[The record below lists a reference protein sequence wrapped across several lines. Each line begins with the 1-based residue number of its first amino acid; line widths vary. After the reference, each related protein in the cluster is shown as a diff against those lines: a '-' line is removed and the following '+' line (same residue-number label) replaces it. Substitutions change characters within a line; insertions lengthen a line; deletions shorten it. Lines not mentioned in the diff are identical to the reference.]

1 MGVDMKKKRFQI
13 IILLIGLMIITAGC
27 SSKET
32 MGEPP
37 PSGTENG
44 VPADR
49 TLLPVYSTRHIYGGI
64 LSMLA
69 AAYELPDMEI
79 DKQSLY
85 DGIYAMSDN
94 WFAVMD
100 VDGDGREEL
109 IISYSTSSMAGMF
122 EIVYCELSVRM
133 SKKQK
138 SEKTRKKPPNSE
150 KHWASQN

>member
-1 MGVDMKKKRFQI
+1 
-13 IILLIGLMIITAGC
+13 
-27 SSKET
+27 
-32 MGEPP
+32 
-37 PSGTENG
+37 
-44 VPADR
+44 
-49 TLLPVYSTRHIYGGI
+49 
-64 LSMLA
+64 MLA